1 MHAHVTCLLVH
12 GMVRWET
19 CVFSTPIW
27 DQNGRF
33 WCSRVF
39 QRGARGGFGFHKAA
53 KALGFCTTRTRVS
66 GDTAILRSD
75 SCHAERP
82 RRLRVRTAGLCRVR
96 PAPGAAPF
104 RATST
109 APPGGARRAFPC
121 SSLRARAGDCA
132 AHRARAGD
140 CEPVS
145 ARESEIPRT
154 CAARARARRGV
165 PRENAGAE
173 EARASLWRPRH

>member
-1 MHAHVTCLLVH
+1 MSRVCLCMAWYVGKRACSQHPFGISWKILVLESVPE
-12 GMVRWET
+12 GGK
-19 CVFSTPIW
+19 
-27 DQNGRF
+27 GRF
-33 WCSRVF
+33 WCF
-39 QRGARGGFGFHKAA
+39 FILPGTA
-53 KALGFCTTRTRVS
+53 KALGLCTTRTRVS

-96 PAPGAAPF
+96 PAPGAARF